1 MLRIKMN
8 DDCTGMAQG
17 DGSCVENQ
25 NEHSTAPEAENEKLF
40 IYIINPAAEISV
52 SVAGI
57 DMRTRW
63 SKTFTHLELKRKPEP
78 VFVNVHELKDKL
90 ATAESPLLLADG
102 NWVLEPLAIETF
114 LESCA
119 DENDAASLT
128 MFATKR
134 GTAPLIKIGVEACKA
149 LAEQWNASSESPVFE
164 LIKTA
169 RETRIACI
177 REKIFDKAFFWSRPE
192 NRTTAKD
199 AEWGLLQRL
208 QWRPGGLVAQLLN
221 RPVSIRMSRVVA
233 SMPITPN
240 QTTIIAF
247 LIGLAGIYFL
257 FTGSYVGAIAGMLL
271 IQLNSIV
278 DGVDGELANL
288 RHQRSEF
295 GGYLDSICD
304 ELLNTLLYI
313 SCGYYLSR
321 NGYGPAYVYLGLL
334 AGLGSFAY
342 ALIHWHCKLKHGL
355 GFYWWW
361 DAYKPR
367 KRIQREMTP
376 YFYLRKLFCK
386 DSIILLFLFA
396 VIFGFLHWL
405 VWAAAIAASC
415 AVILL
420 FIHIFIKR
428 ARW

>member
-1 MLRIKMN
+1 MS
-8 DDCTGMAQG
+8 DDCTIITQNENTP
-17 DGSCVENQ
+17 VENPVS
-25 NEHSTAPEAENEKLF
+25 ETESAGLPEPEKLS
-40 IYIINPAAEISV
+40 IYIISPDSEAAIK
-52 SVAGI
+52 VAGI
-57 DMRTRW
+57 DMHTRW
-63 SKTFTHLELKRKPEP
+63 SKTFTHLELKRRPEP
-78 VFVNVHELKDKL
+78 VFVNVQELKEKL
-90 ATAESPLLLADG
+90 AATDVPLLIADG

-114 LESCA
+114 LESSA
-119 DENDAASLT
+119 EETDAAYLT
-128 MFATKR
+128 LFATKR
-134 GTAPLIKIGVEACKA
+134 GIAPLIKIGAETCKA
-149 LAEQWNASSESPVFE
+149 LAENWTPAGDSPVFE
-164 LIKTA
+164 LISAA
-169 RETRIACI
+169 RENRTVCI
-177 REKIFDKAFFWSRPE
+177 RERIFDKPFFWSKPE
-192 NRTTAKD
+192 NKSAAKE

-233 SMPITPN
+233 ATPITPN
-240 QTTIIAF
+240 QTTVIAF
-247 LIGLAGIYFL
+247 LLGLAGIYFL
-257 FTGSYVGAIAGMLL
+257 FTGAYFGAVAGMLL

-304 ELLNTLLYI
+304 EFLNALLYMA
-313 SCGYYLSR
+313 SGYYLSH
-321 NGYGPAYVYLGLL
+321 NGYSPAYVYLGLL

-367 KRIQREMTP
+367 KQIQREMTP

-386 DSIILLFLFA
+386 DSIILLWLFA
-396 VIFGFLHWL
+396 AIFGFMHWL
-405 VWAAAIAASC
+405 VWVAAAAASG
-415 AVILL
+415 AVVLL